1 MAIQNKIDYCDLSD
15 LYLDASNPRLGRQ
28 NTERKLSQEKVLDAM
43 KDWTLNELA
52 FSFLE
57 SGFWPQEALLVVE
70 ELIKGQ
76 KRLVVIEGN
85 RRLAALKLLK
95 LAFDGNPGS
104 KTWRETGFP
113 PKAAAKS
120 LLGSPHSSV
129 LAAARMSSP
138 SLGSDTS
145 LGSRN
150 GT

>member
-15 LYLDASNPRLGRQ
+15 LSRPSNPRLGRQ

-95 LAFDGNPGS
+95 LAFDGNP
-104 KTWRETGFP
+104 
-113 PKAAAKS
+113 
-120 LLGSPHSSV
+120 
-129 LAAARMSSP
+129 
-138 SLGSDTS
+138 DI
-145 LGSRN
+145 
-150 GT
+150 